1 MELTWIEIS
10 ESALK
15 HNLNVFRGLVGKDVI
30 LAPTVK
36 ANAYGHGLA
45 ECARIFEKHGAD
57 YLCVN
62 ALYEAE
68 KLRKAGIKIPILII
82 GYTPLSDLEKVIKME
97 DVELVVYNMET
108 IRKIQKAKMPK
119 GQNAKIHLKIETG
132 NNRQGIQ
139 LTDLPEFIKILKQC
153 PNIEV
158 KGVSTHFANLE
169 DRVDQKY
176 ALYQL
181 EEFKKAIHILEEGGI
196 NPKYRH
202 CANTAAAIVMPE
214 AYFNFARVGIG
225 AYGLWPSEKTEK
237 AAKRAGINIEL
248 RPALTWKTIVVQ
260 VKDVK
265 KGSFIG
271 YGCTHEMKKDGRI
284 AILPIGYYDGV
295 VRLLSNHGH
304 VLIKGKI
311 APIIGRICM
320 NMTIVDVTDIPEA
333 KLEDEVVV
341 IGRQGENRITAE
353 EIGELTQTI
362 NYEVTTRINERIVRV
377 VKS

>member
-15 HNLNVFRGLVGKDVI
+15 HNLNTFRGLIGKDVI
-30 LAPTVK
+30 LAPAVK
-36 ANAYGHGLA
+36 ANAYGHGLV

-62 ALYEAE
+62 ALYEVE
-68 KLRKAGIKIPILII
+68 KLRNAGIKIPILII
-82 GYTPLSDLEKVIKME
+82 GYTPLSDLKKVVKME

-108 IRKIQKAKMPK
+108 IQELRKSKIE
-119 GQNAKIHLKIETG
+119 NRICRIHLKIETG

-139 LTDLPEFIKILKQC
+139 LSDLPDFVKILKQC

-158 KGVSTHFANLE
+158 KGTSTHFANLE

-181 EEFKKAIHILEEGGI
+181 EEFKKAIHILEDGGI

-202 CANTAAAIVMPE
+202 CANTAASIIMPE
-214 AYFNFARVGIG
+214 AYFNFVRVGIG

-248 RPALTWKTIVVQ
+248 KPALTWKTIIAQ
-260 VKDVK
+260 IKDVR
-265 KGSFIG
+265 KGSLIG

-284 AILPIGYYDGV
+284 AILPIGYYDGI
-295 VRLLSNHGH
+295 VRLLSNRGH

-341 IGRQGENRITAE
+341 IGKQGENRITAE

-362 NYEVTTRINERIVRV
+362 NYEVTTRINERIPRIL
-377 VKS
+377 